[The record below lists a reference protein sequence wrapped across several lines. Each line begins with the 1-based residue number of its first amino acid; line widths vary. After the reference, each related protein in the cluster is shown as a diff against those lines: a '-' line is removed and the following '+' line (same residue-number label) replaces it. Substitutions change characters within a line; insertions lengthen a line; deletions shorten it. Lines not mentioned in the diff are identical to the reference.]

1 MENAEKKRKICAR
14 CGGSKWRKSSLLLG
28 ILILLLSGCGKNE
41 AGQEKKALDYTVTSE
56 QRLPEELKNLIDDK
70 KEEPFKMTYQDGA
83 YLYICQGYGAQ
94 STGGYSIQVKDVY
107 RTDNAIYFASTLIG
121 PAGNEPQP
129 EAASYPYI
137 VIKLEYTDMTV
148 VFDS

>member
-1 MENAEKKRKICAR
+1 MVNRKKRNVFFAGNR
-14 CGGSKWRKSSLLLG
+14 WRSTILLLG
-28 ILILLLSGCGKNE
+28 VFIFALWGCGKTE
-41 AGQEKKALDYTVTSE
+41 TEQEKKPLDYTVTSE
-56 QRLPEELKNLIDDK
+56 ERLPEELKNLINDK

-83 YLYICQGYGAQ
+83 YLYVCQGYGTQ

-107 RTDNAIYFASTLIG
+107 RTENAIYFASTLVG
-121 PAGNEPQP
+121 PSGNEPQP